1 MAFAQ
6 WLIAAGATSPMN
18 TLNIVQ
24 GRHDLTGVD
33 PKYAQDWID
42 YNFNTPPAGAANV
55 NGGPGVMHMTFN
67 TPLDAPPDDMGV
79 PQYCGRAVFSDFHV
93 TADALQGMKKTFP
106 TDCKA
111 DPLTDQEKA
120 LAFMLFD
127 LSSCV
132 QSDQTNPIP

>member
-1 MAFAQ
+1 M
-6 WLIAAGATSPMN
+6 GA
-18 TLNIVQ
+18 
-24 GRHDLTGVD
+24 
-33 PKYAQDWID
+33 
-42 YNFNTPPAGAANV
+42 
-55 NGGPGVMHMTFN
+55 
-67 TPLDAPPDDMGV
+67 PL
-79 PQYCGRAVFSDFHV
+79 YCGRAVFSDFHV